1 MIFRS
6 KLSNHALKRMSWV
19 HSIRI
24 QGVQETSIQLK
35 YLPRN
40 IIETSS
46 GWKNVEWKLNWH
58 DHPISPVFN
67 DNALIVI
74 CWKRFIEVWRIS
86 TNGICELTA
95 FSVPKLI
102 QKRSRKTTVTHKQS
116 KRSPGTLLQYARRTR
131 TVWNGSWM
139 DISEKLQKMH
149 YSLIANLDLEQWAS
163 RHWIQDVTRNS
174 LQNSQYNS
182 SIDFIKYTSNM

>member
-1 MIFRS
+1 MSQWYFAQN
-6 KLSNHALKRMSWV
+6 LVNHALKRMSWV

-58 DHPISPVFN
+58 DHPIGPVFN

-102 QKRSRKTTVTHKQS
+102 QKRSRKTTVTHKQIEKIS
-116 KRSPGTLLQYARRTR
+116 GDFASMRSPHANGLKWTLDGYQWKITKNALQ
-131 TVWNGSWM
+131 S
-139 DISEKLQKMH
+139 H
-149 YSLIANLDLEQWAS
+149 C
-163 RHWIQDVTRNS
+163 
-174 LQNSQYNS
+174 
-182 SIDFIKYTSNM
+182 